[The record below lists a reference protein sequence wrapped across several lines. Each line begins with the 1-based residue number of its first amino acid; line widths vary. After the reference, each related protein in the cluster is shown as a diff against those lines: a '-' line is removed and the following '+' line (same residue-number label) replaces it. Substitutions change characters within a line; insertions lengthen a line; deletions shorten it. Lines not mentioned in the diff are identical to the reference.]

1 MMASWQM
8 PKVVKNIS
16 DTFCDLRRMS
26 TAKRCGCGSTLR
38 CLQVNAVPLRRT
50 MWWMS
55 MIATT
60 PIIHLFVRRVSFM
73 FLYSP
78 LSLCLLVLSAVLHG
92 QIHKITCVCIS
103 DEFIA
108 FLEADFWLHFN
119 KK

>member
-1 MMASWQM
+1 MASWQM

-26 TAKRCGCGSTLR
+26 IAKRCVCGSTLR

-50 MWWMS
+50 MWWTS

-60 PIIHLFVRRVSFM
+60 PIIRLFVRRVSVM

-78 LSLCLLVLSAVLHG
+78 EERILA
-92 QIHKITCVCIS
+92 Q
-103 DEFIA
+103 
-108 FLEADFWLHFN
+108 W
-119 KK
+119 

>member
-1 MMASWQM
+1 MASWQM

-16 DTFCDLRRMS
+16 DTFCDLQRMS
-26 TAKRCGCGSTLR
+26 TAKHFACGSTLR

-60 PIIHLFVRRVSFM
+60 PIIRLFVRRVSFI

-78 LSLCLLVLSAVLHG
+78 LCLLVSPADNFCK
-92 QIHKITCVCIS
+92 QFDP
-103 DEFIA
+103 DETRQYVGPH
-108 FLEADFWLHFN
+108 LDPS
-119 KK
+119 KKEGKDQE